1 MSKRTNANDR
11 NPTSRSQNNGAIGE
25 LERLVLALHA
35 DGKCGRAAA
44 EYNLVKA
51 GAIEVASERVP
62 GCLRDDDVFFEHS
75 AWRLTELG
83 RSASTDTLRS
93 IILQDPPLEIALWD
107 AMNEAR
113 DVGDNCGGC
122 KPDDPL
128 LLEHRRLL
136 ADLLDRV
143 ERIRAAGHI

>member
-1 MSKRTNANDR
+1 MQMIAILRHVARITGRSANLAF
-11 NPTSRSQNNGAIGE
+11 TIGVKSQN
-25 LERLVLALHA
+25 
-35 DGKCGRAAA
+35 
-44 EYNLVKA
+44 
-51 GAIEVASERVP
+51 
-62 GCLRDDDVFFEHS
+62 GCSRDDDVFFEHS
-75 AWRLTELG
+75 KWKLTELG

-107 AMNEAR
+107 AMFEAR

-122 KPDDPL
+122 EPDDPL

-136 ADLLDRV
+136 AHLLDRV